1 MVVAALS
8 DRWRKL
14 MSQLTIDTSSNSKIS
29 LNTREE
35 LREALHNESTRSYA
49 STFDI
54 TDDIGVLE
62 DSVFE
67 TGNLAPGISGSGL
80 FPAQLRKM
88 VLRTLFIMVAA
99 YLTVLVLMFAPA
111 SCSLYMD
118 AAFACKIHFRIAAI
132 CDYFRLR
139 RVCSLLRLQYV
150 LYFHNKC
157 RLFGDLHAN
166 YSSLVRWS
174 RVDFEKDPRFY
185 FVSAC
190 RQYDRRVCYHLFN
203 NFMLATRSGR
213 SRSCG
218 CCPAG
223 CDSLQNSH
231 HYQAFLAEQLCLS
244 CAHLNRVP
252 YKHMFI
258 VSVHIHLLGDVK

>member
-99 YLTVLVLMFAPA
+99 YLTVLVLMVGVAILVDEVRYYLTTYRTIAYLLFLLLPLVHCIWMLRSPA
-111 SCSLYMD
+111 RSTFVLPL
-118 AAFACKIHFRIAAI
+118 FVII
-132 CDYFRLR
+132 LG
-139 RVCSLLRLQYV
+139 YV
-150 LYFHNKC
+150 E
-157 RLFGDLHAN
+157 
-166 YSSLVRWS
+166 SV
-174 RVDFEKDPRFY
+174 
-185 FVSAC
+185 
-190 RQYDRRVCYHLFN
+190 
-203 NFMLATRSGR
+203 
-213 SRSCG
+213 
-218 CCPAG
+218 
-223 CDSLQNSH
+223 
-231 HYQAFLAEQLCLS
+231 LS
-244 CAHLNRVP
+244 CVYNT
-252 YKHMFI
+252 YCIFI
-258 VSVHIHLLGDVK
+258 TNEQIPSRRADATG

>member
-1 MVVAALS
+1 MVSKVTVNSHNCQVIFIKRYVWTFVLLF
-8 DRWRKL
+8 DIKKRCIKL
-14 MSQLTIDTSSNSKIS
+14 TLIS
-29 LNTREE
+29 LTFFCYRNAAPFRAFMPKLT
-35 LREALHNESTRSYA
+35 LIFFIYLPCLH
-49 STFDI
+49 
-54 TDDIGVLE
+54 
-62 DSVFE
+62 
-67 TGNLAPGISGSGL
+67 APPVVRCRLPFGS
-80 FPAQLRKM
+80 
-88 VLRTLFIMVAA
+88 
-99 YLTVLVLMFAPA
+99 
-111 SCSLYMD
+111 
-118 AAFACKIHFRIAAI
+118 
-132 CDYFRLR
+132 
-139 RVCSLLRLQYV
+139 
-150 LYFHNKC
+150 

-190 RQYDRRVCYHLFN
+190 RQYDRRVYYHLFN
-203 NFMLATRSGR
+203 NFMLAARSGR

-231 HYQAFLAEQLCLS
+231 RYQAFLAEQLCLS

-258 VSVHIHLLGDVK
+258 DSVHIHLLGDVK